1 MTMTNEELRQ
11 EIEKLKQE
19 IIKLRF
25 NQLENKCEPIPTSYQ
40 VKIPADLENYYT
52 IDIDGSI
59 DGLYRYTNE
68 IRVLFYLRGLAFK
81 TKTEAEQHLKKSML
95 LFKMHKWAEE
105 YNEDWTPN
113 WDDEGEKKYYVTYN
127 AYSKKFEIIFYWS
140 YQLIHKLPIFK
151 SRELAKQFIDE
162 FRGEIEEVLLEW
174 KQ

>member
-1 MTMTNEELRQ
+1 MTNEELKQ
-11 EIEKLKQE
+11 EIEQLKQVITE
-19 IIKLRF
+19 MRI
-25 NQLENKCEPIPTSYQ
+25 NWLESKGETIPYQ

-105 YNEDWTPN
+105 HADGWIPNWKDFNEEKCTVMYDNEDKN
-113 WDDEGEKKYYVTYN
+113 FDTYET
-127 AYSKKFEIIFYWS
+127 YIYRDFT
-140 YQLIHKLPIFK
+140 KLPVFK
-151 SRELAKQFIDE
+151 SEEIAEQFIKE
-162 FRGEIEEVLLEW
+162 FGKEIKEVLL
-174 KQ
+174 

>member
-1 MTMTNEELRQ
+1 MTNEELRQ

-25 NQLENKCEPIPTSYQ
+25 NQLESKCEPIPTSYQ

-105 YNEDWTPN
+105 HADGWTPN
-113 WDDEGEKKYYVTYN
+113 WEDIKEEKWSVMYDGKNKELETYVNY
-127 AYSKKFEIIFYWS
+127 KKQDF
-140 YQLIHKLPIFK
+140 LKLPYFK
-151 SRELAKQFIDE
+151 TQELVEQFIEE
-162 FRGEIEEVLLEW
+162 FGEEIKEVLL
-174 KQ
+174 

>member
-1 MTMTNEELRQ
+1 MTNEELRQ

-19 IIKLRF
+19 IIELRF
-25 NQLENKCEPIPTSYQ
+25 NSLESKAGPIPYQ

-105 YNEDWTPN
+105 HNGGWFPDWQKGRPKYFAMFNRLTGDFSVGADCYCGVFTKLPYFKS
-113 WDDEGEKKYYVTYN
+113 DELVEQFIKEFGD
-127 AYSKKFEIIFYWS
+127 EII
-140 YQLIHKLPIFK
+140 
-151 SRELAKQFIDE
+151 
-162 FRGEIEEVLLEW
+162 EVLC
-174 KQ
+174 

>member
-1 MTMTNEELRQ
+1 MTNEELRQ

-19 IIKLRF
+19 IIELRF
-25 NQLENKCEPIPTSYQ
+25 NRLESKCEPIPTSYQ

-95 LFKMHKWAEE
+95 LFKLNKWAEE
-105 YNEDWTPN
+105 HGDGWIPNWKDFDEEKCTVMYDNED
-113 WDDEGEKKYYVTYN
+113 
-127 AYSKKFEIIFYWS
+127 KKFDTYETYIYRDFT
-140 YQLIHKLPIFK
+140 KLPVFK
-151 SRELAKQFIDE
+151 SEEIAEQFIEE
-162 FRGEIEEVLLEW
+162 FGKEIKEVLL
-174 KQ
+174 

>member
-1 MTMTNEELRQ
+1 MTNEELRQ

-19 IIKLRF
+19 IIELRF
-25 NQLENKCEPIPTSYQ
+25 NQLESKCEPIPTSYQ

-95 LFKMHKWAEE
+95 LFKLNKWAEE
-105 YNEDWTPN
+105 HADGWIPNWKDFDEEKCTVMYDNED
-113 WDDEGEKKYYVTYN
+113 
-127 AYSKKFEIIFYWS
+127 KKFDTYETYIYRDFT
-140 YQLIHKLPIFK
+140 KLPVFK
-151 SRELAKQFIDE
+151 SEEIAEQFIEE
-162 FRGEIEEVLLEW
+162 FGEEIKEVLL
-174 KQ
+174 